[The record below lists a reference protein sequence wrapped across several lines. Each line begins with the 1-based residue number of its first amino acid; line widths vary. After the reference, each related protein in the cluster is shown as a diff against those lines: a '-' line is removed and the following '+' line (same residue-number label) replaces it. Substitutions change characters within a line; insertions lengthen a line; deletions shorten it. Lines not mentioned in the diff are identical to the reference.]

1 MVGKAKCA
9 IREKKKEIAFSQG
22 TRKPEKLEE
31 LEGRELLFFVCTLD
45 NFAQIGSK
53 RSNLQLNLS
62 VLCIAEKTWNNAG
75 YGKEQSEGHRDKRR
89 ALAGNPKLEYCAWR
103 CDGATELK
111 VGSRQVSKL
120 QVFSSSTYGCLAT
133 YKRGSLL

>member
-1 MVGKAKCA
+1 MRDTG
-9 IREKKKEIAFSQG
+9 KKERNSFF
-22 TRKPEKLEE
+22 TRKSKT
-31 LEGRELLFFVCTLD
+31 GKTRRTRWQRIAFFVCTLD

-53 RSNLQLNLS
+53 RSNLQLNSS

-103 CDGATELK
+103 CDGIES
-111 VGSRQVSKL
+111 GEP
-120 QVFSSSTYGCLAT
+120 SSQ
-133 YKRGSLL
+133 

>member
-1 MVGKAKCA
+1 MEKQILHWKVIQRCKGPTSQMTIVQTLNGGKAKCA

-22 TRKPEKLEE
+22 SRKPEKLEE
-31 LEGRELLFFVCTLD
+31 LDGRELLFFVCTLD

-53 RSNLQLNLS
+53 RSNLQLNSS

-89 ALAGNPKLEYCAWR
+89 ALAGNPKLE
-103 CDGATELK
+103 
-111 VGSRQVSKL
+111 
-120 QVFSSSTYGCLAT
+120 
-133 YKRGSLL
+133 